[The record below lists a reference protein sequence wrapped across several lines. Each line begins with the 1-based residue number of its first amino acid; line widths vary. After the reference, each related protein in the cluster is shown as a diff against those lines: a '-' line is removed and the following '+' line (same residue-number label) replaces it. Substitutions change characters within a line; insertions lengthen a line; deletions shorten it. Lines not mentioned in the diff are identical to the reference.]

1 MKTLHVSALA
11 ATLMLGLAAC
21 GAASS
26 NEAAD
31 KAPAAEAAPVQAAEA
46 APIAAPSADIAAPVT
61 VAEATSGPQVG
72 DKIGETAADRAG
84 ARDAKAAQRAADAK
98 KRDAE
103 LAAKGVQR
111 IGWEDLMP
119 EGEEERLAQ
128 MYQAQMAMLYSGAG
142 VSEGSAAD
150 SAVQI
155 GTFNTVKE
163 LNGKKI
169 RIPGYTVP
177 FEYGADAQIKEF
189 LLVPYFGA
197 CIHSPPPPP
206 NQTVF
211 VMADKPIKMK
221 DLAQAVWIEGTIYTQ
236 TQSSDLADAAY
247 TIKLDS
253 VEAYE
258 Y

>member
-1 MKTLHVSALA
+1 MRVGMTQRFNALYASILA
-11 ATLMLGLAAC
+11 ASLVAC
-21 GAASS
+21 TDASTQ
-26 NEAAD
+26 
-31 KAPAAEAAPVQAAEA
+31 PAEAAPASKPA
-46 APIAAPSADIAAPVT
+46 
-61 VAEATSGPQVG
+61 ATSTAKPEPKVG
-72 DKIGETAADRAG
+72 DKIGETAADRAA
-84 ARDAKAAQRAADAK
+84 AREAKAAQRAADAK

-103 LAAKGVQR
+103 LAARGVKR

-128 MYQAQMAMLYSGAG
+128 MYQAQMSMLYSGAG
-142 VSEGSAAD
+142 VAEGSAGD
-150 SAVQI
+150 VAVQI

-197 CIHSPPPPP
+197 CIHAPPPPP

-221 DLAQAVWIEGTIYTQ
+221 DLAQAVWIEGTIHTQ
-236 TQSSDLADAAY
+236 TQESDLADAAY
-247 TIKLDS
+247 TITLTAI
-253 VEAYE
+253 EE
-258 Y
+258 YTY

>member
-1 MKTLHVSALA
+1 MTQRFNAVYAAILA
-11 ATLMLGLAAC
+11 ASLVAC
-21 GAASS
+21 TDASTQ
-26 NEAAD
+26 
-31 KAPAAEAAPVQAAEA
+31 PAEAAPAA
-46 APIAAPSADIAAPVT
+46 T
-61 VAEATSGPQVG
+61 TSTAKPEPKVG
-72 DKIGETAADRAG
+72 DKIGETAADRAA
-84 ARDAKAAQRAADAK
+84 AREAKAAQRAAEAK

-103 LAAKGVQR
+103 LAARGVKR

-128 MYQAQMAMLYSGAG
+128 MYQAQMSMLYSGAG
-142 VSEGSAAD
+142 IAEGSAGD
-150 SAVQI
+150 TAVQI

-197 CIHSPPPPP
+197 CIHAPPPPP

-211 VMADKPIKMK
+211 VMADKAIKMK

-236 TQSSDLADAAY
+236 TQESDLADAAY
-247 TIKLDS
+247 TIKLTAI
-253 VEAYE
+253 EE
-258 Y
+258 YTY